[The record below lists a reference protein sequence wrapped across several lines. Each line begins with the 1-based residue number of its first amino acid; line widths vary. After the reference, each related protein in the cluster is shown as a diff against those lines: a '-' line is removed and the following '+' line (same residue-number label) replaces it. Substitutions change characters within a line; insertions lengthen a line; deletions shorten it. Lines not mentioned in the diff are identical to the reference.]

1 MRLIEAL
8 TLILAIIAMLSP
20 FAALIVPLILQT
32 LSANQQSILSVSDA
46 WIRPIN
52 VSTDDGIMEG
62 MVMGEG
68 VTAAYMLIE
77 NRGGIGDRL
86 IRITTDAA
94 VTVELHLTQIDDTG
108 FARMRIQ
115 PDGIEIPANTIVRI
129 EPLSYHVMLSDL
141 TRSLERGQSVTL
153 QLNFASGTV
162 QDVSALVSDYA
173 PDADTHEDR

>member
-20 FAALIVPLILQT
+20 FAALIIPLILQAQA
-32 LSANQQSILSVSDA
+32 ANRQSILSVSDA

-52 VSTDDGIMEG
+52 VSMDDGMMEG

-77 NRGGIGDRL
+77 NRGGGNDRL
-86 IRITTDAA
+86 TGITTDAA
-94 VTVELHLTQIDDTG
+94 MTVELHRTQIDDAG
-108 FARMRIQ
+108 VARMRIQ

-141 TRSLERGQSVTL
+141 TRSLERGESVNL
-153 QLNFASGTV
+153 QLTFASGTV
-162 QDVSALVSDYA
+162 LDVSALVSDFA
-173 PDADTHEDR
+173 PNADSH